1 MKAFP
6 TRINFFLMNENIE
19 WVSYFMQYSF
29 KHTMFIFQKKKK
41 TFYLYLLFTRIIY
54 VEINEKKKSYTRP
67 MQF

>member
-19 WVSYFMQYSF
+19 WISYFMQYSF

-41 TFYLYLLFTRIIY
+41 KPFICIYCSRGLY